1 MPWILFQDLEFAAL
15 EEAFASL
22 GVEVRHNL
30 QGAALT
36 AALQA
41 EAPLLCMA
49 SMYKLVRQ
57 PLAAR
62 SLRRRLNQRQVP
74 LTCWNR
80 DGPSHMGA
88 KAWRLALLRT
98 GWLMDIAAT
107 HTLQDSGFARDV
119 IFLPNAAWHTRYHL
133 GDRALTELRNSA
145 RYRVDVSFFGPLD
158 GQRFPEMQ
166 RRGEFFAAL
175 QPRLQALGVTTQFTG
190 ATLDLPAQIELIQS
204 SRINLNFHAGADA
217 RWQGGWRGQPPSW
230 GLPERCYGIPAA
242 GGFLLSDRRG
252 HAADDF
258 VPGREWAD
266 FDGLD
271 DCVAKI
277 QYFLAHF
284 DQSRTIAEAAHARVV
299 AQHTYVHRAQRLIE
313 VAADWRERRKFL

>member
-1 MPWILFQDLEFAAL
+1 MPWLLFQDLQFDAL
-15 EEAFASL
+15 EEAFISL
-22 GVEVRHNL
+22 GCTVRHDMH
-30 QGAALT
+30 GAALHT
-36 AALQA
+36 ALRE

-57 PLAAR
+57 PFAAR
-62 SLRRRLNQRQVP
+62 GMRRLLNQYQVP
-74 LTCWNR
+74 VICWNR

-98 GWLMDIAAT
+98 GWLMDVAAT
-107 HTLQDSGFARDV
+107 HSMQDSGFARDV
-119 IFLPNAAWHTRYHL
+119 VFLPNAAWASRYHL
-133 GDRALTELRNSA
+133 AGQTLADLREPN
-145 RYRVDVSFFGPLD
+145 RYRYDVSFFGPLD
-158 GQRFPEMQ
+158 GQRFPEM
-166 RRGEFFAAL
+166 RNRGEFFTAL
-175 QPRLQALGVTTQFTG
+175 TPRLQELGITTHFTDAALDV
-190 ATLDLPAQIELIQS
+190 AAQVELIQT
-204 SRINLNFHAGADA
+204 SRINLNFHAGADT

-242 GGFLLSDRRG
+242 GGFLLSDKRG

-266 FDGLD
+266 FNGLD
-271 DCVAKI
+271 ECVAKI

-284 DQSRTIAEAAHARVV
+284 DQARTIAEAAYARVL
-299 AQHTYVHRAQRLIE
+299 AQHTYGHRAQRLLD